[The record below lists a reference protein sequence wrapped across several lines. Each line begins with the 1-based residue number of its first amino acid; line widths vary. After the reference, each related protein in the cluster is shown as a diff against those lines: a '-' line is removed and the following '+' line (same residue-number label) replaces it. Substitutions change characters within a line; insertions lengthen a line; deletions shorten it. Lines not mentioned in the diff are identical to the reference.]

1 MTHKVSRYV
10 VLIIVRQ
17 MGVRIVT
24 HDAVG
29 CWCICRVTGYCA
41 QIGYPGLLVSVLL
54 QLLVIGD
61 IWN

>member
-1 MTHKVSRYV
+1 
-10 VLIIVRQ
+10 

-29 CWCICRVTGYCA
+29 CWYICRVIGYGA
-41 QIGYPGLLVSVLL
+41 QIGYPGLLVSVML